1 MKLMPTFLK
10 LVRLPNLVYIFL
22 TQYLLQYCV
31 LIPIFSHYGIDP
43 TLSHIRFF
51 LLSLSTVLIAAAGYI
66 INDYFDINIDQVN
79 KPERVII
86 DRVISRRWAIFFHT
100 LFNVVGVAL
109 GFLVAWEIG
118 YPILGATQLFC
129 SGLLW
134 FYSTSYKRQLLI
146 GNVVISLLTALTVMV
161 VGFYEPK
168 LYREVNLLNARA
180 DYQLLWIMLAYAAFA
195 FFISMVREIVK
206 DLEDIKGDERLGCR
220 TMPII
225 YGINASRDVAMVL
238 AWLLVAMIVIVEVV
252 IYRRGWYVT
261 ILYLLVLVQLPVYLV
276 IRKLLHAAT
285 SKEFHRISSMVKLI
299 MLTGILSMVFFKWY
313 F

>member
-1 MKLMPTFLK
+1 MKLTRAFFK
-10 LVRLPNLVYIFL
+10 LIRLPNLVYIFL

-31 LIPIFSHYGIDP
+31 VIPIFARYGITP
-43 TLSHIRFF
+43 TLSHGLFF

-86 DRVISRRWAIFFHT
+86 DRIISRRWAIFFHT
-100 LFNVVGVAL
+100 LLNVVGVAL

-118 YPILGATQLFC
+118 YPLLGFTQIFC

-146 GNVVISLLTALTVMV
+146 GNIVISLLTALTVMV

-180 DYQLLWIMLAYAAFA
+180 DYQLLWIMLSYAAFA

-206 DLEDIKGDERLGCR
+206 DLEDIKGDGRLGCR
-220 TMPII
+220 TMPIV

-238 AWLLVAMIVIVEVV
+238 SWLLIAMIVIVEVV
-252 IYRRGWYVT
+252 IYRMGWYVT
-261 ILYLLVLVQLPVYLV
+261 ILYLLAMVQLPLYFV
-276 IRKLLHAAT
+276 IRKLAHA
-285 SKEFHRISSMVKLI
+285 SRSEEFHKISSLVKLI
-299 MLTGILSMVFFKWY
+299 MLTGILSMAFFKLY